1 MISCSTRTKCILRD
15 SAAELAATTLISRT
29 KTRVF
34 LFKPLLRFGRPETH
48 HKSKCKSRTSHIT
61 RPGKTKIKI
70 KITNWGQRK
79 REGTLPYSFPTDL
92 NESITKQGFTVMK
105 QRVTAKGAIF
115 TPFSSC
121 SFESPCLQQA
131 EKKLL
136 SPTPNAWERMKDGS
150 LRRSNKP
157 RHRTRETAKEETI
170 RQPRCA
176 LRAPLGYSID
186 LISTAEI
193 EFLSLIVKMNVSD

>member
-34 LFKPLLRFGRPETH
+34 LFKHLLRFGRPETH

-61 RPGKTKIKI
+61 RPGKTKTKI

-79 REGTLPYSFPTDL
+79 REGTLHPTPSPPISTKASR
-92 NESITKQGFTVMK
+92 NKGSQSWNKESQPNG
-105 QRVTAKGAIF
+105 QF

-131 EKKLL
+131 DEEALVAYTKSLRKK
-136 SPTPNAWERMKDGS
+136 KDGS

-157 RHRTRETAKEETI
+157 RHRTREREKLQKKETI

-176 LRAPLGYSID
+176 LRARP
-186 LISTAEI
+186 
-193 EFLSLIVKMNVSD
+193 